1 MSDSRLF
8 NARVRWVSLAVM
20 LMIGALVSVS
30 VWQYCWAEVTSPTAV
45 GSQRDQD
52 GDQIDGRSAPV
63 AACLERRDFAA
74 RLQVVP
80 GGSRSAEVATSTSR
94 TLTNS
99 SNTRPSW
106 MTCCS
111 RATRVLPTW
120 CFSDSCS
127 VWTSA
132 SSMVDDLLKQNF
144 DFTKDEEMV
153 TEPRPAAVSARRG
166 RGAGALAAA
175 DRV

>member
-20 LMIGALVSVS
+20 LIIGALVSVS

-45 GSQRDQD
+45 DRNVTKMVTKLMGGQHLSRHALNDEISQRGFKLFLEGLDPLKSYFYQSD
-52 GDQIDGRSAPV
+52 IDEFKQYETK
-63 AACLERRDFAA
+63 LDDM
-74 RLQVVP
+74 LQQ
-80 GGSRSAEVATSTSR
+80 
-94 TLTNS
+94 
-99 SNTRPSW
+99 SNTGFANLVFQRFLQ
-106 MTCCS
+106 
-111 RATRVLPTW
+111 RV
-120 CFSDSCS
+120 DER
-127 VWTSA
+127 VV
-132 SSMVDDLLKQNF
+132 MVDDLLKQDF

-153 TEPRPAAVSARRG
+153 TEPETAAVPSRRG